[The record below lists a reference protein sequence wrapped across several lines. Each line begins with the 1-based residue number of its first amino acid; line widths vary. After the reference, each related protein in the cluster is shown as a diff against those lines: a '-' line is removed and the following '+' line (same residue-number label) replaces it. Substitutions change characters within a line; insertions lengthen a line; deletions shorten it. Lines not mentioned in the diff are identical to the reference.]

1 MIFSRDWQAQLLKA
15 LKDMSDVDD
24 NDLDVTP
31 VRDNGFNGQLAVS
44 ALQLMQRVFICKL
57 QLCCRVR
64 LYTLFAEFWK
74 QVHCSWREL
83 LEPYLVMWVYYST
96 GWPKSETI
104 SIAGIFQI
112 ICMIFYQAKMG
123 K

>member
-44 ALQLMQRVFICKL
+44 ALQLMQRVFICNN
-57 QLCCRVR
+57 
-64 LYTLFAEFWK
+64 
-74 QVHCSWREL
+74 
-83 LEPYLVMWVYYST
+83 
-96 GWPKSETI
+96 
-104 SIAGIFQI
+104 
-112 ICMIFYQAKMG
+112 
-123 K
+123 

>member
-44 ALQLMQRVFICKL
+44 ALQLMQRVFICNNWVATML
-57 QLCCRVR
+57 SCPFIYVVC
-64 LYTLFAEFWK
+64 WI
-74 QVHCSWREL
+74 
-83 LEPYLVMWVYYST
+83 LE
-96 GWPKSETI
+96 
-104 SIAGIFQI
+104 AGSL
-112 ICMIFYQAKMG
+112 
-123 K
+123 